1 VCTGVILLQNKLL
14 VWVELEEREELI
26 HCRAD
31 VLGLNHQY
39 ISSTVAGRIKFK
51 TKIYASSHSV
61 SSHEPPMPESYL
73 IPEPWM
79 SKVTRRTS

>member
-1 VCTGVILLQNKLL
+1 MCTGVILLQNKLL

-39 ISSTVAGRIKFK
+39 ISSTVAASIKFK
-51 TKIYASSHSV
+51 TKIGSLHPV

-73 IPEPWM
+73 IPEPWISM
-79 SKVTRRTS
+79 VTRRTS